1 MIDLIY
7 LYQMLFKVDV
17 KLRLEEY
24 EVKKT
29 GTEITTDK
37 VHIKLYLKSISN
49 SERFFEIY
57 FFSIIYLS
65 INILQSDEDL
75 LLVACQEEKWNLVKV
90 LLRDGINPYI
100 TDKVIYDF
108 HIYIYNHYIL
118 HRSSYIRL

>member
-1 MIDLIY
+1 
-7 LYQMLFKVDV
+7 MLFKVDV

-49 SERFFEIY
+49 VHFFEII
-57 FFSIIYLS
+57 FFIVYLS
-65 INILQSDEDL
+65 IILQSDEDL